1 MRPYS
6 DINIG
11 DVYRNPMTDSEWV
24 VYEKNDD
31 EKMVSIIMMSKTQYP
46 AIWKRNTDRM
56 FNVRVLKGRG

>member
-31 EKMVSIIMMSKTQYP
+31 EKMVSIIMMSTTQYP
-46 AIWKRNTDRM
+46 AIWKRNTDRI
-56 FNVRVLKGRG
+56 FNVRVLEGRG